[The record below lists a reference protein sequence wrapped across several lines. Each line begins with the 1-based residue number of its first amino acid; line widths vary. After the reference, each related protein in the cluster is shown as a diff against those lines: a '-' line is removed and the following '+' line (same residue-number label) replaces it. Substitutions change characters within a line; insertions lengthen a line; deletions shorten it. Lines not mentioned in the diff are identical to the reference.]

1 MQKITI
7 SIDEINNNPNLD
19 ISERLANL
27 KNKYNDKYSEDDLK
41 SLAIAS
47 IKQEYE
53 LFANNRINFTKEADD
68 LLEKIKNGGELS
80 NKEAFILNC
89 DDPQIISEY
98 SKLDDIKKQIKEDNA
113 ITLNDFNFLCEA
125 MKLDSHTKRLLEIG
139 YKSKGLISDYSQSV
153 GKISLDDFNF
163 LCETMKLDP
172 YMKRLLE
179 IGYKSKGLI
188 SDYSQSVVK
197 ISLDDFEYLCS
208 STGMDDEIK
217 SVLLAEFQNKG
228 LISEFKL
235 ENSEK
240 HHK

>member
-19 ISERLANL
+19 ISERIANL
-27 KNKYNDKYSEDDLK
+27 KNKYKDKYSEDDLK

-53 LFANNRINFTKEADD
+53 LYANNRINFTKEADD

-89 DDPQIISEY
+89 DDPQIISKY
-98 SKLDDIKKQIKEDNA
+98 LKFDDIKKQIKEDNA

-153 GKISLDDFNF
+153 GKISLDDF
-163 LCETMKLDP
+163 
-172 YMKRLLE
+172 
-179 IGYKSKGLI
+179 
-188 SDYSQSVVK
+188 
-197 ISLDDFEYLCS
+197 EYLCS
-208 STGMDDEIK
+208 SAGMDDEIK

-228 LISEFKL
+228 LISEFKP

-240 HHK
+240 YHR

>member
-7 SIDEINNNPNLD
+7 SIDEISNNPNLD
-19 ISERLANL
+19 ISERIANL
-27 KNKYNDKYSEDDLK
+27 KNKYKDKYSEDDLK

-53 LFANNRINFTKEADD
+53 LYANNRINFTKEADD
-68 LLEKIKNGGELS
+68 LLEKIKNGGELR

-89 DDPQIISEY
+89 DDPQIISKY
-98 SKLDDIKKQIKEDNA
+98 LKFDDIKKQIKEDNA

-153 GKISLDDFNF
+153 GKISLDDF
-163 LCETMKLDP
+163 
-172 YMKRLLE
+172 
-179 IGYKSKGLI
+179 
-188 SDYSQSVVK
+188 
-197 ISLDDFEYLCS
+197 EYLCS
-208 STGMDDEIK
+208 SAGMDDEIK

-235 ENSEK
+235 ENNEK

>member
-1 MQKITI
+1 MQKIAI

-19 ISERLANL
+19 ISERMANL
-27 KNKYNDKYSEDDLK
+27 KNKYKDKYSEDDLK

-53 LFANNRINFTKEADD
+53 LYANNRINFTKEADD

-89 DDPQIISEY
+89 DDPQIISKY
-98 SKLDDIKKQIKEDNA
+98 LKFDDIKKQIKEDNA

-153 GKISLDDFNF
+153 GKISLDDF
-163 LCETMKLDP
+163 
-172 YMKRLLE
+172 
-179 IGYKSKGLI
+179 
-188 SDYSQSVVK
+188 
-197 ISLDDFEYLCS
+197 EYLCS
-208 STGMDDEIK
+208 SAGMDDEIK

-235 ENSEK
+235 ENNEK
-240 HHK
+240 YHI

>member
-98 SKLDDIKKQIKEDNA
+98 SKFDDIKKQIKEDNA

-153 GKISLDDFNF
+153 GKISLDDF
-163 LCETMKLDP
+163 
-172 YMKRLLE
+172 
-179 IGYKSKGLI
+179 
-188 SDYSQSVVK
+188 
-197 ISLDDFEYLCS
+197 EYLCS
-208 STGMDDEIK
+208 SAGMDDEIK

-228 LISEFKL
+228 LISEFKP

-240 HHK
+240 YHR

>member
-19 ISERLANL
+19 ISERIASL
-27 KNKYNDKYSEDDLK
+27 KNKYKDKYSEDDLK

-53 LFANNRINFTKEADD
+53 LYANNRINFTKEADD

-89 DDPQIISEY
+89 DDPQIISKY
-98 SKLDDIKKQIKEDNA
+98 LKFDDIKKQIKEDNA

-153 GKISLDDFNF
+153 GKISLDDF
-163 LCETMKLDP
+163 
-172 YMKRLLE
+172 
-179 IGYKSKGLI
+179 
-188 SDYSQSVVK
+188 
-197 ISLDDFEYLCS
+197 EYLCS
-208 STGMDDEIK
+208 SAGMDDEIK

-235 ENSEK
+235 ENNEK

>member
-153 GKISLDDFNF
+153 GKISLDDF
-163 LCETMKLDP
+163 
-172 YMKRLLE
+172 
-179 IGYKSKGLI
+179 
-188 SDYSQSVVK
+188 
-197 ISLDDFEYLCS
+197 EYLCS
-208 STGMDDEIK
+208 SAGMDDENK
-217 SVLLAEFQNKG
+217 SVVLAEFQNKG
-228 LISEFKL
+228 LISEFKP

-240 HHK
+240 YHR

>member
-19 ISERLANL
+19 ISERIANL
-27 KNKYNDKYSEDDLK
+27 KNKYKDKYSEDDLK

-53 LFANNRINFTKEADD
+53 LYANNRINFTKEADD

-89 DDPQIISEY
+89 DDPQIISKY
-98 SKLDDIKKQIKEDNA
+98 LKFDDIKKQIKEDNA

-153 GKISLDDFNF
+153 GKISLDDF
-163 LCETMKLDP
+163 
-172 YMKRLLE
+172 
-179 IGYKSKGLI
+179 
-188 SDYSQSVVK
+188 
-197 ISLDDFEYLCS
+197 EYLCS
-208 STGMDDEIK
+208 SAGMDDEIK

-228 LISEFKL
+228 LISEFKP

-240 HHK
+240 YHK

>member
-19 ISERLANL
+19 ISERIANL
-27 KNKYNDKYSEDDLK
+27 KNKYKDKYSEDDLK

-53 LFANNRINFTKEADD
+53 LYANNRINFTKEADD

-80 NKEAFILNC
+80 NKEVFILNC
-89 DDPQIISEY
+89 DDPQIISKY
-98 SKLDDIKKQIKEDNA
+98 LKFDDIKKQIKEDNA

-153 GKISLDDFNF
+153 GKISLDDF
-163 LCETMKLDP
+163 
-172 YMKRLLE
+172 
-179 IGYKSKGLI
+179 
-188 SDYSQSVVK
+188 
-197 ISLDDFEYLCS
+197 EYLCS
-208 STGMDDEIK
+208 SAGMDDEIK

-228 LISEFKL
+228 LISESKP
-235 ENSEK
+235 ENNEK
-240 HHK
+240 HHR

>member
-27 KNKYNDKYSEDDLK
+27 KNKYKDKYSEDDLK

-89 DDPQIISEY
+89 DDPQIVSKY

-153 GKISLDDFNF
+153 GKISLDDF
-163 LCETMKLDP
+163 
-172 YMKRLLE
+172 
-179 IGYKSKGLI
+179 
-188 SDYSQSVVK
+188 
-197 ISLDDFEYLCS
+197 EYLCS